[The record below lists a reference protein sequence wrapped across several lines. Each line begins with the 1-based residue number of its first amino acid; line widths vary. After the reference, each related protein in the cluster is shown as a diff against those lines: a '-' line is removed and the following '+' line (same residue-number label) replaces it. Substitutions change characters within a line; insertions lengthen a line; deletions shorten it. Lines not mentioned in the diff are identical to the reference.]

1 MKNLFGIVSPMHV
14 VSQSIFFLSS
24 TFCVLIKGIVMV
36 VIVCMGRCSKY
47 AAVHEDVKMKVP
59 PHSSDR
65 KRARKREKEMRS
77 PETVEFFSSD
87 SYV

>member
-1 MKNLFGIVSPMHV
+1 
-14 VSQSIFFLSS
+14 
-24 TFCVLIKGIVMV
+24 MV

-59 PHSSDR
+59 PHSTDR

-77 PETVEFFSSD
+77 PETVH
-87 SYV
+87 